1 MLKKIK
7 NLNVNY
13 KAAIWTLI
21 ITLILFVLISPCFLF
36 SMFDIPLGLLLG
48 GIVGSIFHF
57 LYGISE
63 KQDLKMKKPV
73 FAIIVTFSRLI
84 ILLGL
89 LFLLGYLQFG
99 KHIKI
104 FNVFLCTL
112 GYIISIIILAI
123 VSLKDKDCKNENS
136 RERQSNKSDK

>member
-1 MLKKIK
+1 MFKKIK
-7 NLNVNY
+7 KLNVNY
-13 KAAIWTLI
+13 KATVWTLI
-21 ITLILFVLISPCFLF
+21 VTITLFVLLSPCFFF
-36 SMFDIPLGLLLG
+36 SLIDIPLGLLLG
-48 GIVGSIFHF
+48 GIIGSIFLF
-57 LYGISE
+57 LFGLSE
-63 KQDLKMKKPV
+63 EKDSKMKKPI
-73 FAIIVTFSRLI
+73 FAIIVSFSRLI

-104 FNVFLCTL
+104 FNVFLCAG

-136 RERQSNKSDK
+136 RERQSNKPD